1 MNLGLCFA
9 RVHRARCTTPRMKLA
24 LLLIAP
30 LALGA
35 CATTPAEPQDGI
47 ARAGLDERVYV
58 DGPWVTPL
66 AVLEDSRCP
75 MNARC
80 VWAGRIRLSVRIELG
95 SRSETREIASDAPIQ
110 VADGQLALVE
120 VQPDR
125 MAGDR
130 PGTPKPY
137 RFGFTFAGGL

>member
-1 MNLGLCFA
+1 
-9 RVHRARCTTPRMKLA
+9 MKLA
-24 LLLIAP
+24 LALAAP
-30 LALGA
+30 LALLA
-35 CATTPAEPQDGI
+35 CATTPPEPEDGI
-47 ARAGLDERVYV
+47 ARAGLNERVYV
-58 DGPWVTPL
+58 GGPWVTPL

-80 VWAGRIRLSVRIELG
+80 IWAGTTRLSVRIELG

-120 VQPDR
+120 VQPDL
-125 MAGDR
+125 MAGEQPD
-130 PGTPKPY
+130 PQKPY

>member
-1 MNLGLCFA
+1 
-9 RVHRARCTTPRMKLA
+9 MKLA
-24 LLLIAP
+24 LLLAAP
-30 LALGA
+30 LALTA
-35 CATTPAEPQDGI
+35 CATTPPEPQDGI
-47 ARAGLDERVYV
+47 ARAGLNERVRV
-58 DGPWVTPL
+58 GGPYVTPL

-80 VWAGRIRLSVRIELG
+80 VWAGRTRLSVRIDLG
-95 SRSETREIASDAPIQ
+95 ARSETREIASDAPIE

-125 MAGDR
+125 MAGEQ
-130 PGTPKPY
+130 PSEPKPY

>member
-1 MNLGLCFA
+1 
-9 RVHRARCTTPRMKLA
+9 MKLA
-24 LLLIAP
+24 LALAAP
-30 LALGA
+30 LALFA
-35 CATTPAEPQDGI
+35 CATTPPEPEDGI
-47 ARAGLDERVYV
+47 ARAGLNERVYV

-75 MNARC
+75 MNAQC
-80 VWAGRIRLSVRIELG
+80 IWAGRTRLSVRIELG

-120 VQPDR
+120 VQPDL
-125 MAGDR
+125 MAGEQPD
-130 PGTPKPY
+130 PQKPC